1 MDSISKLLV
10 LRALNEYKLSIAIF
24 NLSLN
29 EDVQEKLGVEKPE
42 TYYSAVISHC
52 YYSIFYLAKAY
63 LRSKDISVFAPEE
76 HKKTYEEFEKLV
88 SSGKVDFELLK
99 IYQSIMIKAD
109 TLLGIFKTEKKKR
122 GDFTYKRLPQ
132 ANKNPAEESIKN
144 AEKFYKHIIVLLE
157 EDSLY

>member
-10 LRALNEYKLSIAIF
+10 ERALNELKLSKAVF
-24 NLSLN
+24 NLSSDEN
-29 EDVQEKLGVEKPE
+29 TQEILGIEKPE

-63 LRSKDISVFAPEE
+63 LKSKGISVSAPEE
-76 HKKTYEEFEKLV
+76 HGKTYEEFEKLV
-88 SSGKVDFELLK
+88 ISGKVDLELLK

-122 GDFTYKRLPQ
+122 GDFTYKKFPQ
-132 ANKNPAEESIKN
+132 ANKDPAEQSIRN
-144 AEKFYKHIIVLLE
+144 AEKFYKHIIILLE
-157 EDSLY
+157 Q